1 MVRVDDLRLIKCK
14 KDVGKTKCG
23 GRMKGLHLCGSGG
36 CLTQIGSKLAYLGQ
50 AIDMINQS
58 MQVLPGKY
66 EEPAPAPVQGH

>member
-1 MVRVDDLRLIKCK
+1 
-14 KDVGKTKCG
+14 
-23 GRMKGLHLCGSGG
+23 MKGLHLCGSGG